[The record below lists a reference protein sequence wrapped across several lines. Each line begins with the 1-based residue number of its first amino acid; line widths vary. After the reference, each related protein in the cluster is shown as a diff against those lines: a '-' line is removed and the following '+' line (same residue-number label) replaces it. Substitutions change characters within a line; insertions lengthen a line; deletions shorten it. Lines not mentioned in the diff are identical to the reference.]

1 MGRII
6 GTDGVRNKMIQQ
18 NTETLEDNLRFN
30 KLSKLIQTK
39 LFQYF
44 ENYPSA
50 VQCQLVCFDRDET
63 RRKVLSYDIYSDF
76 DKLFWVES
84 IAKPISSYSY
94 GHQIDKK
101 DIDKLDREF
110 ILDTFLGID
119 EERG

>member
-1 MGRII
+1 
-6 GTDGVRNKMIQQ
+6 MIQQ

-30 KLSKLIQTK
+30 KLSKLIQIK
-39 LFQYF
+39 LSQYF
-44 ENYPSA
+44 ETYPSA